1 MRSFLQFDWQAL
13 AGERRLIVSI
23 SNGDVTAPV
32 RLLLPGNAWKMAID
46 EKAAGNIQKK
56 IGQVLANSEGRG

>member
-1 MRSFLQFDWQAL
+1 
-13 AGERRLIVSI
+13 
-23 SNGDVTAPV
+23 
-32 RLLLPGNAWKMAID
+32 MAID